1 VVKSEPG
8 AEFLAERRI
17 REAGFRVYLPTYRVA
32 LTGHRK
38 ERGRGDIIPK
48 PLFVGYLFVE
58 VSRGQNWHPVKRQ
71 VGVARDG
78 VLMRD
83 GLLPHLIPEALIE
96 KIRREEQDGRWDR
109 FPKRIMG
116 KRGDLLDE
124 KTGKALVGMELRVTD
139 GGPWDGFIGKLDDVD
154 DRGRVR
160 VLLSIFG
167 RQTPR
172 WMKDAGVEP
181 IQATG

>member
-8 AEFLAERRI
+8 AEFLAQKRI
-17 REAGFRVYLPTYRVA
+17 REAGFRVYLPTYKVA

-48 PLFVGYLFVE
+48 ALFVGYLFVE

-83 GLLPHLIPEALIE
+83 SNDPHLIPEALIE

-116 KRGDLLDE
+116 KRSDLMDE
-124 KTGKALVGMELRVTD
+124 QGQPRVGLQLRVAD
-139 GGPWDGFIGKLDDVD
+139 GGPFDSFIGTLDNLD

-181 IQATG
+181 IKAAG